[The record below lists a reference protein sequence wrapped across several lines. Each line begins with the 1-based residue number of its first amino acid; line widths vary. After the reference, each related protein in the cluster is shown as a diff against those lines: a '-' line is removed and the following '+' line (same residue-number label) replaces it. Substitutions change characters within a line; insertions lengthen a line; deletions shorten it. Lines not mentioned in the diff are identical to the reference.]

1 MVCEEGS
8 TQLIIWR
15 VISKSAAG
23 TYVTNFSDEDDARK
37 LFDDL
42 CDQQRAGQYIEIVA
56 LESIRHEQN
65 TRSDNG
71 RPGPHAGQAKNS
83 R

>member
-1 MVCEEGS
+1 M
-8 TQLIIWR
+8 IIWR

-42 CDQQRAGQYIEIVA
+42 CDQQREGQHIEIVA
-56 LESIRHEQN
+56 LESIRHEQD
-65 TRSDNG
+65 TRVRDQ
-71 RPGPHAGQAKNS
+71 RPGPHAGEAENGG
-83 R
+83 